1 MADSRPN
8 IVFVLADNVGW
19 GDWSCYGGNQPTPR
33 IDQLAEEGI
42 RFTNHCVENECT
54 PTRTAIMTGRQSV
67 RTGTYT
73 AVPIHGGPTGLSE
86 WEYTIAQLLSDA
98 GYATS
103 HYGKWHLGEIEG
115 RLPTDKGFDEWWGYR
130 NSANECGW
138 TQFAALAEFR
148 EKFGTYT
155 PMIWEATKGG
165 KQNAV
170 RQMDLEL
177 RAILDELIVEKATD
191 YIKEKA
197 KGDQPFFT
205 YVCLS
210 HVHPPEMPHPDFD
223 QTAPSRLGYYADLMA
238 EMDYRVGQIVDC
250 VDEAGIKD
258 NTLIVFCSDNAALDQ
273 GMGRAFGG
281 SNGPWRGTF
290 YTPPWEGCYR
300 TGCMVR
306 WPGTTPA
313 GVVTDEMITSHDWYK
328 TFAALAGASDR
339 VPTDRPLD
347 GVDASQF
354 LLGKSETTGR
364 ETYLFFGPD
373 GKFMS
378 AKWKNFKL
386 VHRYCEGMDQPIV
399 TPSLPML
406 FDLGSDPQERFN
418 LMSDRMD
425 MDFMV
430 DALKKP
436 AVEYIL
442 STVEYPNIEPGA
454 VGFTGYHGPEHEANQ
469 KKAQAA
475 MQKIAGTARPDM
487 GEAPETPAEATGRQ
501 KVGARDGN
509 S

>member
-1 MADSRPN
+1 MSEQRPN

-19 GDWSCYGGNQPTPR
+19 GDWSCYGGSQPTPR

-42 RFTNHCVENECT
+42 RFTNYCVENECT
-54 PTRTAIMTGRQSV
+54 PTRTAIMTGRQSA

-103 HYGKWHLGEIEG
+103 LYGKWHLGEIEG

-138 TQFAALAEFR
+138 AEYAALAQFR
-148 EKFGTYT
+148 ENFGTYT
-155 PMIWEATKGG
+155 PMIWEAEKGG
-165 KQNAV
+165 EQHAV
-170 RQMDLEL
+170 REMDMEL

-191 YIKEKA
+191 YIKA
-197 KGDQPFFT
+197 NAGGDKPFFT
-205 YVCLS
+205 YVSLS
-210 HVHPPEMPHPDFD
+210 HVHPPEKAHPDFD
-223 QTAPSRLGYYADLMA
+223 QTDPSRLGSYADLMA
-238 EMDYRVGQIVDC
+238 EMDYRVGQIVDA
-250 VDEAGIKD
+250 VEEAGISD
-258 NTLIVFCSDNAALDQ
+258 NTLIVFSSDNAALDQ
-273 GMGRAFGG
+273 GMGNGYGG

-290 YTPPWEGCYR
+290 YKPPWEGCYR
-300 TGCMVR
+300 TGCMIR

-313 GVVTDEMITSHDWYK
+313 GVVTDEMLTAHDWFK
-328 TFAALAGASDR
+328 TFAALAGASDK

-354 LLGKSETTGR
+354 LLGKSENTGR
-364 ETYLFFGPD
+364 DTYLFFGPD

-418 LMSDRMD
+418 LMSYRMD
-425 MDFMV
+425 MDFLV

-436 AVEYIL
+436 GVEYIL

-454 VGFTGYHGPEHEANQ
+454 VGFTGYHGPEHEANK

-475 MQKIAGTARPDM
+475 LQKIAAGAKPAVGPVT
-487 GEAPETPAEATGRQ
+487 ETTAEARGER
-501 KVGARDGN
+501 VGARG
-509 S
+509 